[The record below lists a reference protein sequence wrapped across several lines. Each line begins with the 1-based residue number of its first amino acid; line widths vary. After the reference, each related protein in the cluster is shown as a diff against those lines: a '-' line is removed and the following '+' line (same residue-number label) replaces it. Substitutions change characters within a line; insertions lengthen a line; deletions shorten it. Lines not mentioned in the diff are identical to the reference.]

1 MNNRSKELRVGIFVI
16 IGIVLF
22 SIVVFSVGDMHFFLG
37 KGYRLKLIFG
47 YVGGLQ
53 LDAPVRL
60 TGIKVGTVQGIKRY
74 YDSALDKDQ
83 VEVLVWLKGDVKI
96 RQNAQVYINMLG
108 MLGEKYIE
116 IFSSGTKESPLLKS
130 GDKIVG
136 YDPIPIERITRI
148 NQETLIALHDIL
160 GSKETKST
168 IKDILSNT
176 RDITQDLKDIIAGIK
191 AGKGTIGK
199 LVVDDELY
207 QNLEDFS
214 ADIKAHPWRLL
225 KKDRVRTKDKASGSS
240 PSRRRSITGPY

>member
-1 MNNRSKELRVGIFVI
+1 MNNRNKELRVGIFVL
-16 IGIVLF
+16 IGMVLF
-22 SIVVFSVGDMHFFLG
+22 AIVVFSVGDMNLFLG
-37 KGYRLKLIFG
+37 KGYHLKLIFG

-60 TGIKVGTVQGIKRY
+60 VGIKVGTVQGIKRY
-74 YDSALDKDQ
+74 YDSASDKDQ
-83 VEVLVWLKGDVKI
+83 VEVLIWVKRDVKI

-116 IFSSGTKESPLLKS
+116 IFSSGTSEAPLLKE
-130 GDKIVG
+130 GGKIVG

-148 NQETLIALHDIL
+148 NQENLIALHEIL

-168 IKDILSNT
+168 IKDILNNARDLT
-176 RDITQDLKDIIAGIK
+176 RDLKDIIAGIK
-191 AGKGTIGK
+191 AGKGTIGR
-199 LVVDDELY
+199 LIVDDKLY

-225 KKDRVRTKDKASGSS
+225 KKDSTRTKDTKPSKPRS
-240 PSRRRSITGPY
+240 PSAPY

>member
-1 MNNRSKELRVGIFVI
+1 MNNRNKELRVGIFVI

-22 SIVVFSVGDMHFFLG
+22 SIVVFSVGDMNLFLG
-37 KGYRLKLIFG
+37 KGYHLKLIFG

-74 YDSALDKDQ
+74 YDSALDKDR
-83 VEVLVWLKGDVKI
+83 VEVLIWVKRDVKI
-96 RQNAQVYINMLG
+96 RQNAEIYINMLG

-116 IFSSGTKESPLLKS
+116 IFSSGTSDAALLKA
-130 GDKIVG
+130 GDKIIG

-148 NQETLIALHDIL
+148 NQENLIALHEIL

-168 IKDILSNT
+168 IKDILNNT
-176 RDITQDLKDIIAGIK
+176 KDITQDLKDIIAGIK
-191 AGKGTIGK
+191 AGKGTIGR
-199 LVVDDELY
+199 LIVDDKLY

-214 ADIKAHPWRLL
+214 ADIKARPWRLL
-225 KKDRVRTKDKASGSS
+225 KRDTTRTKDKATST
-240 PSRRRSITGPY
+240 PRRSITGPY